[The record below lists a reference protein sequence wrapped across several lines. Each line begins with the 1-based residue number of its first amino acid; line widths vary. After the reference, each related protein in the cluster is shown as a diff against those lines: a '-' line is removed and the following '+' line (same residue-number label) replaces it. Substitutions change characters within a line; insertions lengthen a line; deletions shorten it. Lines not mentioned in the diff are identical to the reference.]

1 MVDRA
6 SMERTVARV
15 RLRAM
20 RMGQLSVANG
30 RLRSRQVVEHREVMA
45 TPAVA
50 AAVAEV
56 WLIITGRKAIARSMN
71 WDRVVAAVV
80 LVVAVATE
88 ESAVALAEAV

>member
-1 MVDRA
+1 
-6 SMERTVARV
+6 MERTVARV

-30 RLRSRQVVEHREVMA
+30 KLRSRQVVEHREVMA

-71 WDRVVAAVV
+71 WDRVVVAVV

>member
-6 SMERTVARV
+6 RMERTVARV

-30 RLRSRQVVEHREVMA
+30 KLRSRQVVEHRE
-45 TPAVA
+45 

>member
-1 MVDRA
+1 
-6 SMERTVARV
+6 MERTVARG
-15 RLRAM
+15 RLGAM

-30 RLRSRQVVEHREVMA
+30 KLRSRQVVEHREVMA

-56 WLIITGRKAIARSMN
+56 WLISTGRQAIARSMD

>member
-30 RLRSRQVVEHREVMA
+30 KLRSRQVVEHREVMA

>member
-6 SMERTVARV
+6 RMERTVARV

-30 RLRSRQVVEHREVMA
+30 KLRSRQVVEHREVMA

>member
-1 MVDRA
+1 
-6 SMERTVARV
+6 MERTVARV

-30 RLRSRQVVEHREVMA
+30 KLRSRQVVEHREVMA

>member
-1 MVDRA
+1 
-6 SMERTVARV
+6 
-15 RLRAM
+15 M

-30 RLRSRQVVEHREVMA
+30 KLRNRQVVEHREVMA

>member
-1 MVDRA
+1 
-6 SMERTVARV
+6 MERTVARV

-30 RLRSRQVVEHREVMA
+30 KLRSRQVVEHREVMA

-50 AAVAEV
+50 AAEAEG
-56 WLIITGRKAIARSMN
+56 WLTITGREAIARARD
-71 WDRVVAAVV
+71 WGRVVAAVV

>member
-1 MVDRA
+1 
-6 SMERTVARV
+6 MERTVARV

-30 RLRSRQVVEHREVMA
+30 KLRSRQVVEHREVMA

-50 AAVAEV
+50 AAAAEV

>member
-1 MVDRA
+1 
-6 SMERTVARV
+6 
-15 RLRAM
+15 M

-30 RLRSRQVVEHREVMA
+30 KQRSRQVVEHREVMA

>member
-1 MVDRA
+1 
-6 SMERTVARV
+6 
-15 RLRAM
+15 M

-30 RLRSRQVVEHREVMA
+30 KLRSRQVVEHREVMA

-56 WLIITGRKAIARSMN
+56 WLIITGGKAIARSMN